1 MDSFPLMIV
10 SQLQPHYK
18 PNLYFFFSDD
28 MDNMDEKVKTFFE
41 AAKKEKPEQKVKDF
55 ENIRKVKFE
64 FELFWCYE

>member
-1 MDSFPLMIV
+1 
-10 SQLQPHYK
+10 
-18 PNLYFFFSDD
+18 